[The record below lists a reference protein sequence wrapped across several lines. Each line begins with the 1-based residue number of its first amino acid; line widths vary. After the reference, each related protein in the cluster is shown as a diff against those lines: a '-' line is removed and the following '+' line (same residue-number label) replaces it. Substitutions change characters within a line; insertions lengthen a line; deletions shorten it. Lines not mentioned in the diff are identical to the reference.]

1 MGLWLGVIEIRKRT
15 FCLYC
20 MLSLLQLKAVSMP
33 GCLVEA
39 CPKPHHNSFKLR
51 DIIEENPLCYSKYE
65 KMNLKNLALVSSLRL
80 IHVFPCHLVFW
91 LLFSNFFNYKIVITI
106 EAAKDSREICKSF

>member
-65 KMNLKNLALVSSLRL
+65 KNELEKLSSCF
-80 IHVFPCHLVFW
+80 IFTSNSCHFP
-91 LLFSNFFNYKIVITI
+91 VI
-106 EAAKDSREICKSF
+106 